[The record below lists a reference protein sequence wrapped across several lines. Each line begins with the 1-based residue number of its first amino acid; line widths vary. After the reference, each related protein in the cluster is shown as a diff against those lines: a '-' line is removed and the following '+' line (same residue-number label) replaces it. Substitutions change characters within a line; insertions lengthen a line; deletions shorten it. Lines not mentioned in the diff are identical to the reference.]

1 MDATSPV
8 RYFLVGLRNQG
19 ATTCSSA
26 VSSMLLLACCF
37 SASFAFAADTITGTV
52 RNQTTARPAAGDDVV
67 LLRLTEGMQEEART
81 KTDVQGA
88 FFLKV
93 SVTKAR
99 HVVRVLHQGVNY
111 DQTVTGDVPLE
122 IKVFDAV
129 PRISGLNGNIGIV
142 RMESDGNVLKV
153 AEMYAITNAS
163 TPPVTQSGPHNF
175 EIFLPEKAA
184 FDSVEAKGPE
194 GIWTNVPPVALPG
207 QPGRYT
213 VNFPLRPGDT
223 LFKFAYH
230 LPHQAATTFHL
241 KLAYPIKSF
250 AVMHPPSM
258 SFKALHPSAFMSPGV
273 ANGLQVEQA
282 VTKTFVSHVPAFE
295 ISGIGMV
302 QPRTSAT
309 QTTPPLA
316 AAGPANTAGGGAV
329 DHGINATPAPPGQSA
344 NEGWFVLAAIFAILA
359 AGMFAYWRRRQKLVP
374 TAQVESVKDAGN
386 PQPLLVALK
395 EELFQLETDRM
406 RGSISMEEYT
416 ATKQALGHTL
426 QRAMKKGKP

>member
-1 MDATSPV
+1 
-8 RYFLVGLRNQG
+8 
-19 ATTCSSA
+19 
-26 VSSMLLLACCF
+26 MLLLACCF

-52 RNQTTARPAAGDDVV
+52 RNQTTARPATGDDVV

-93 SVTKAR
+93 SATNAR

-153 AEMYAITNAS
+153 EEMYAITNAS
-163 TPPVTQSGPHNF
+163 TPPVTQSGPRNF
-175 EIFLPEKAA
+175 EMFLPENAE

-194 GIWTNVPPVALPG
+194 GIWTNVPPVAVPA
-207 QPGRYT
+207 QPGHYI

-230 LPHQAATTFHL
+230 LPYLGAAAFHL
-241 KLAYPIKSF
+241 KLAYPIKRF

-258 SFKALHPSAFMSPGV
+258 SFKASRPEAFTNPGITK
-273 ANGLQVEQA
+273 GLQVEQA
-282 VTKTFVSHVPAFE
+282 VTKTFVSQVPVFE
-295 ISGIGMV
+295 ISGTGMV
-302 QPRTSAT
+302 EPRASAG
-309 QTTPPLA
+309 QTAPRQVTAPPA
-316 AAGPANTAGGGAV
+316 AAPNDNAL
-329 DHGINATPAPPGQSA
+329 DHGGTSGSAAPSQSTK
-344 NEGWFVLAAIFAILA
+344 EVWLILAAIFAILA
-359 AGMFAYWRRRQKLVP
+359 ASMFAFWRRRRRCWP
-374 TAQVESVKDAGN
+374 SCACPCRWCAPG
-386 PQPLLVALK
+386 AL
-395 EELFQLETDRM
+395 RPAAPGG
-406 RGSISMEEYT
+406 GSTCARRSAIRCAAA
-416 ATKQALGHTL
+416 ATSSRWCARR
-426 QRAMKKGKP
+426 RASCIRRWSCCATSRAR

>member
-1 MDATSPV
+1 
-8 RYFLVGLRNQG
+8 
-19 ATTCSSA
+19 
-26 VSSMLLLACCF
+26 
-37 SASFAFAADTITGTV
+37 
-52 RNQTTARPAAGDDVV
+52 
-67 LLRLTEGMQEEART
+67 
-81 KTDVQGA
+81 
-88 FFLKV
+88 
-93 SVTKAR
+93 
-99 HVVRVLHQGVNY
+99 VNY

-273 ANGLQVEQA
+273 TNGLQVEQA
-282 VTKTFVSHVPAFE
+282 VTKTFVSQVPAFE

-302 QPRTSAT
+302 SHGRRRPKPRRPWLPLGLL
-309 QTTPPLA
+309 TPQAEAPSTMA
-316 AAGPANTAGGGAV
+316 S
-329 DHGINATPAPPGQSA
+329 NATPAPPGQSA
-344 NEGWFVLAAIFAILA
+344 NEGWVVLAAIFAILA
-359 AGMFAYWRRRQKLVP
+359 TGMFAYWRRRRKLVP
-374 TAQVESVKDAGN
+374 TAQVKSVKDAGN

-406 RGSISMEEYT
+406 RGCISVEEYT